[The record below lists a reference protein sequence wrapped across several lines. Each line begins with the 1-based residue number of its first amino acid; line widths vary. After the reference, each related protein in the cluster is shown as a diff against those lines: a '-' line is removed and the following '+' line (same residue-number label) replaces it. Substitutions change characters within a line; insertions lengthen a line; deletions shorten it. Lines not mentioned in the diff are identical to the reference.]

1 MIVIKRSVS
10 LFLLLFVAVSAVYAQ
25 GQQQPQPATPDSV
38 TDEELKQFAAVTDA
52 AQSIRQEVQQEV
64 QTLVEEQGMDYG
76 RFQKIMMNRQNPNA
90 SGEVETTAEEEKKI
104 NSIQPQLMQINKE
117 ARQEFVQ
124 LIQNK
129 GFTPQRFQ
137 EIMRAVQMSAELQ
150 KRLGT
155 IQAEG

>member
-129 GFTPQRFQ
+129 GFTPKRFQ